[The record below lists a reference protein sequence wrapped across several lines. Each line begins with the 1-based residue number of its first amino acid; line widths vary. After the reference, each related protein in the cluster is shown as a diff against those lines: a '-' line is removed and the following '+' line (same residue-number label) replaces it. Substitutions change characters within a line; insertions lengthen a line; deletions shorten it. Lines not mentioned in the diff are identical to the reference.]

1 MDVSSVSAIAAAGG
15 VIVGVVFAVLQLR
28 DLVKT
33 RQTDLVLRLYSTFN
47 SKELREADRKV
58 LNLEFK
64 DFNDFEKKYGSVD
77 SETPVHL
84 ALDAVSIFFDEVGVL
99 VRRKLVDIGL
109 VMDLFVVKL
118 RWEKMKPLIEGARIR
133 YGEPR
138 MLNWFEYLYNE
149 SQRRR
154 QKPQAQQ

>member
-1 MDVSSVSAIAAAGG
+1 MVFIKKEF
-15 VIVGVVFAVLQLR
+15 VILKVNR
-28 DLVKT
+28 SVKT
-33 RQTDLVLRLYSTFN
+33 YTHHLLSIIMLLLSTITSLSAQDGWSPLFN
-47 SKELREADRKV
+47 G
-58 LNLEFK
+58 K